1 MAARPGLVRWT
12 GEKESERIRH
22 RGDEIELARMKQ
34 YRDRVPPDSF
44 IEIRKVLGDNV
55 RSLRKERGFTQVEL
69 MMRADLMRPALLSE
83 IEKNS
88 DAVNPTL
95 ELLCRLADGLGT
107 GVVDL
112 LTEVKRTTKT
122 KTTPKKRKS

>member
-1 MAARPGLVRWT
+1 
-12 GEKESERIRH
+12 
-22 RGDEIELARMKQ
+22 MKQ